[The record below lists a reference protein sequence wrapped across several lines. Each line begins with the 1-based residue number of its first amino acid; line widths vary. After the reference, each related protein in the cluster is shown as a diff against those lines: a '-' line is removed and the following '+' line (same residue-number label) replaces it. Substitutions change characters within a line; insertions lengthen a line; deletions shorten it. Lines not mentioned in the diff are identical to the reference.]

1 MLFLDRLSWKSVLL
15 NKTPFKS
22 TLMLSSS
29 SLLSSRFKFYN
40 LFREIVLSVLL
51 SEEALEMGTAFEA
64 DEVVGQV
71 QHFQLG
77 LQVLKQFVGSHE
89 RNSVVF
95 QVHFTKRTHLFE
107 CRRETAYVLVPQF
120 QITTNYYHSVIRYF
134 IFRRFPFCWNKP
146 ILLGRI
152 FFIY

>member
-1 MLFLDRLSWKSVLL
+1 
-15 NKTPFKS
+15 
-22 TLMLSSS
+22 
-29 SLLSSRFKFYN
+29 
-40 LFREIVLSVLL
+40 
-51 SEEALEMGTAFEA
+51 MGTAFEA

-120 QITTNYYHSVIRYF
+120 QIIHFQKISFLLKQTYF
-134 IFRRFPFCWNKP
+134 TRKDIFHLLALNHFRCCRFHIFQYL
-146 ILLGRI
+146 ILLFNFVYFLVQIIEILYRFFQIFWIIYDIYRRI
-152 FFIY
+152 MFSQLHFTD